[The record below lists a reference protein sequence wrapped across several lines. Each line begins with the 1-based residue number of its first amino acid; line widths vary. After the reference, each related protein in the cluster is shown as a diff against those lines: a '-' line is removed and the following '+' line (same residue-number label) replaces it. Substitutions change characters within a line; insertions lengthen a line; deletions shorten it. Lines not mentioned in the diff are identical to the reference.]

1 MKPSSTMTLCVVAP
15 FWLHEPLSVLLQAA
29 PGVTWTGCTTTVEAL
44 LSAPVEEPR
53 DLVILYASDKH
64 IGRQIKKVKAAWPGT
79 RCIVLAG
86 HVQLQEIAQQAGA
99 DLVLLEGLV
108 PGRLIKT
115 LDSFLTSVGHDLYE
129 DGAP

>member
-1 MKPSSTMTLCVVAP
+1 
-15 FWLHEPLSVLLQAA
+15 VLLQAA